1 MRGRSAR
8 ARAATPR
15 TDSGMS
21 GCFSERCA
29 PSSTAVIAAEFPGV
43 VNTTHTPRVGRPQVR
58 QTRTV
63 ASAIDQGREAFG
75 RQAWAEA
82 YELFANA
89 SERGLLDPEDLE
101 RLAIAAYLVGRDDE
115 SARAWERAHLAC
127 LRLDDPGRAAQCGFW
142 LGLALLLR
150 GETARASG
158 WLGRVGGLVEGGELD
173 CAARGYLLVPAAL
186 AAHGSGDAAGA
197 YALST
202 EAGKIAAR
210 FGDKDLAA
218 FACLGQGQASIAL
231 GETARGVA
239 LLDEVMVSVTTG
251 EVSPI
256 PAGIVY
262 CAVIETCMWVFDVR
276 RAAEWTEALS
286 SWCEAQPDL
295 VPYRGQCLV
304 HRSQIL
310 QVHGE
315 WSEATIE
322 ARRACERLS
331 QPLHPALGLAFYQ
344 RAELHRLRGEFDEA
358 GQAYR
363 QASQCG
369 REPVPG
375 LALLRLAEG
384 HVSAATA
391 AIRRAVDES
400 HDPLGRPAVLAAYVD
415 IMVAVGDLAAGR
427 AAADELSGIAGVID
441 APFLHAIAAHTT
453 GTTLLAEGDA
463 VSALAA
469 LRRASAG
476 WRDLAMPYE
485 AARTQVHIG
494 LACRALGD
502 QDAAAFELDAAR
514 GTFDRLGARPDLAR
528 LAELAGVGGRKTAGG
543 LTVREC
549 EVLRLVATGKTNR
562 EIGAAL
568 VLSEHTVARHLQN
581 IFAKLGLSSRAAA
594 TAYAYQ
600 HGLV

>member
-1 MRGRSAR
+1 M
-8 ARAATPR
+8 AA
-15 TDSGMS
+15 
-21 GCFSERCA
+21 
-29 PSSTAVIAAEFPGV
+29 AVDE
-43 VNTTHTPRVGRPQVR
+43 
-58 QTRTV
+58 
-63 ASAIDQGREAFG
+63 GREAFG

-82 YELFANA
+82 YELLADA
-89 SERGLLDPEDLE
+89 GEREPLDPEDLE
-101 RLAIAAYLVGRDDE
+101 RLAIAAHLVGRDDE

-142 LGLALLLR
+142 LGMALLFQ
-150 GETARASG
+150 GEMARASG
-158 WLGRVGGLVEGGELD
+158 WLGRVGRLVEDGELD

-186 AAHGSGDAAGA
+186 QACNGGDAAGA

-202 EAGKIAAR
+202 EAGRIAAR

-218 FACLGQGQASIAL
+218 FARLGQGQASIL
-231 GETARGVA
+231 LRETARGVA
-239 LLDEVMVSVTTG
+239 LLDEAMVSVTTG

-286 SWCEAQPDL
+286 SWCQAQPDL

-315 WSEATIE
+315 WPAAAIE

-331 QPLHPALGLAFYQ
+331 QPAHPALGAAFYQ
-344 RAELHRLRGEFDEA
+344 QAELHRLRGEFEQA
-358 GQAYR
+358 EQAYR
-363 QASQCG
+363 QAGQRG

-384 HVSAATA
+384 RLTAATA
-391 AIRRAVDES
+391 AIRRAADAH
-400 HDPLGRPAVLAAYVD
+400 HDPVGRPTVLAAYVD
-415 IMVAVGDLAAGR
+415 IMVAVGDLAAAR
-427 AAADELSGIAGVID
+427 AAADELSGIAEVID
-441 APFLHAIAAHTT
+441 APFLHAIAAHAT
-453 GTTLLAEGDA
+453 GSTLLAQGDA
-463 VSALAA
+463 PAALAA

-485 AARTQVHIG
+485 AARSGVHIG
-494 LACRALGD
+494 VACRALGD
-502 QDAAAFELDAAR
+502 QDTAALEFDAAR
-514 GTFDRLGARPDLAR
+514 GTFDRLGARPELAR
-528 LAELAGVGGRKTAGG
+528 LAELAGAGGPKTAGG

-568 VLSEHTVARHLQN
+568 VVSEHTVARHLQN
-581 IFAKLGLSSRAAA
+581 IFAKLGLPSRAAA